1 MLTVSDAAC
10 QHLTT
15 VLDQMDKTPDGAA
28 IRIVAGPQ
36 GLGMSVDT
44 PNDGDKTIEHQGKT
58 ILLLDE
64 NVSNMLDERTLDV
77 QETEQ
82 GTALALK

>member
-10 QHLTT
+10 EHLAS
-15 VLDQMDKTPDGAA
+15 VLDQMDATPQDAA
-28 IRIVAGPQ
+28 IRIVQGPN

-44 PNDGDKTIEHQGKT
+44 PNDGDKTIEHDGKT

-64 NVSNMLDERTLDV
+64 QVSNLLDERTLDV
-77 QETEQ
+77 QQTDQ